1 MNAWPSSSTFV
12 CTCGLRPIS
21 RTSTRTRSGSR
32 RHERSRIAAT
42 WPSCSRGWLV
52 RLLDPAE
59 RLEHVAPRVAEDR
72 LEHLVL
78 RLEVVVEQAVRDA
91 RLLGDV
97 ADAAR
102 VVAAA
107 REDADGG
114 VEDLPP
120 LLLLRD

>member
-1 MNAWPSSSTFV
+1 MAQ
-12 CTCGLRPIS
+12 LLA
-21 RTSTRTRSGSR
+21 R
-32 RHERSRIAAT
+32 R
-42 WPSCSRGWLV
+42 LV
-52 RLLDPAE
+52 GLLDPAE

-78 RLEVVVEQAVRDA
+78 RLEVVVEEAVRDA
-91 RLLGDV
+91 GLLGDV

-107 REDADGG
+107 REHADGG